1 MSALRIILAR
11 LAVFI
16 VGWLLIVTAIDA
28 RLLRNAPTLNELK
41 YRELLHP
48 EATADIAI
56 FGSSITVHGVRPQ
69 RLATASCSM
78 GRIYNFGQY
87 GAQPIFYRAWYD
99 RLFRASA
106 HRPQVIVL
114 ALDYLSLD
122 IDWKR
127 LEQDAAYL
135 PWKSFVAVWLD
146 AESSDRSMMLMNRFR
161 VFRAGPDIL
170 HVFLADDS
178 ITRRVEDGYIP
189 LTGRQDRLPP
199 SGRSVHMD
207 GQVLSA
213 LATLVDDIQR
223 DHTQVVLVQ
232 MPVMD
237 SNSFPALT
245 RLRTI
250 YKRLAESRGVLF
262 IDFTAG
268 TKAIPFS
275 EPKLFSDGSH
285 LNGTGSEILTTMLG
299 AALRDFLPNELKTLC
314 QAEDESR

>member
-1 MSALRIILAR
+1 MSALWIIFAR
-11 LAVFI
+11 LSVFI

-28 RLLRNAPTLNELK
+28 QLLRNAPTLNEVK

-48 EATADIAI
+48 VATADIAI
-56 FGSSITVHGVRPQ
+56 FGSSITVHGIHPHS
-69 RLATASCSM
+69 LASASCST

-135 PWKSFVAVWLD
+135 PWRTFVAVWLN

-161 VFRAGPDIL
+161 VFRAGADIL
-170 HVFLADDS
+170 HVFLKDDS
-178 ITRRVEDGYIP
+178 ISGRVEDGYIP

-213 LATLVDDIQR
+213 LAKLVDDIQR
-223 DHTQVVLVQ
+223 DHIQVVFVQ

-237 SNSFPALT
+237 SPSFPALS
-245 RLRTI
+245 RLRAI
-250 YKRLAESRGVLF
+250 YRHLAESRGVPF
-262 IDFTAG
+262 IDFTEG
-268 TKAIPFS
+268 TKSLAFS

-285 LNGTGSEILTTMLG
+285 LNGTGSELLTTMLG
-299 AALRDFLPNELKTLC
+299 TALRDFLPNKLKTPC
-314 QAEDESR
+314 